1 MRSSPTG
8 RPQSSPQRTSV
19 DDPPALSV
27 VIASVNGYQ
36 YIANC
41 LRSLE
46 RVRGRGH
53 AEVIVV
59 EASGNG
65 AAERI
70 AREYSWATVF
80 PVAEP
85 LPIPQL
91 RSLGISR
98 SMGDIVVTTEDHC
111 VFPEDW
117 FDQILRA
124 HRAHSAAAIGGA
136 VENGSRERL
145 VDWGAYICEYTGFML
160 PLAAGPSSQL
170 PGPNVSYKR
179 AVLEA
184 AAADVVAQGVW
195 ENVIHERLRAR
206 GLELWLEPSI
216 VVYHVKQFGFREF
229 LTQRY
234 YFGRSYAATRVK
246 DAPMRVR
253 AFFVA
258 VSLFLPPLLLWRYVR
273 NVVVRRRFLRE
284 LVKALPLLVLFSAA
298 WSIGEFFGYAFGDGG
313 ASYRVK

>member
-1 MRSSPTG
+1 M
-8 RPQSSPQRTSV
+8 

-36 YIANC
+36 YIAEC

-46 RVRGRGH
+46 RQRGRDR
-53 AEVIVV
+53 AEVLVV

-70 AREYSWATVF
+70 AREYSWATVV

-85 LPIPQL
+85 LPIPRL
-91 RSLGISR
+91 RSLGIRRSR
-98 SMGDIVVTTEDHC
+98 GDIVVTTEDHC
-111 VFPEDW
+111 VFPDDW

-124 HRAHSAAAIGGA
+124 HQAHSAAAIGGA

-160 PLAAGPSSQL
+160 PLAAGPSGQL

-179 AVLEA
+179 AALEA
-184 AAADVVAQGVW
+184 AAADLVAQGVW
-195 ENVIHERLRAR
+195 ENVIHDRLRER
-206 GLELWLEPSI
+206 GLQLWLEPSI
-216 VVYHVKQFGFREF
+216 VVYHVKRFGFWDF

-246 DAPMRVR
+246 DAPAHVR
-253 AFFVA
+253 AFFIV
-258 VSLFLPPLLLWRYVR
+258 VSLLLPPLFLWRYVR
-273 NVVVRRRFLRE
+273 SVVSRRRFFRE
-284 LVKALPLLVLFSAA
+284 LVKAFPLLLL
-298 WSIGEFFGYAFGDGG
+298 
-313 ASYRVK
+313 